1 MAGVIL
7 SVYSIVSFIGNAS
20 KKKKTKKVKAVEES
34 RLFKYAIKGF
44 LLNIINVSCFIIWT
58 GVIVWFGP
66 KVGMSPLKIWTF
78 FVVAVAT
85 YLLVNVLKFMLSSRL
100 KSKLTDKVLF
110 YIRQGLNIL
119 ILIFGVV
126 LVFKGI

>member
-1 MAGVIL
+1 
-7 SVYSIVSFIGNAS
+7 
-20 KKKKTKKVKAVEES
+20 
-34 RLFKYAIKGF
+34 
-44 LLNIINVSCFIIWT
+44 
-58 GVIVWFGP
+58 
-66 KVGMSPLKIWTF
+66 MSPLKIWTF